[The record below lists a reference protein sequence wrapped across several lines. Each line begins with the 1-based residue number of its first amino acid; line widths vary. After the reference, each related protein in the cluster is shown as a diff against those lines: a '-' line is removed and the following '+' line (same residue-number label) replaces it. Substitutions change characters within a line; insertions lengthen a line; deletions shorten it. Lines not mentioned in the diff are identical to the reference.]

1 GAQTF
6 CSKGPLQIPQLLGS
20 SDKHCIL
27 AFEWIPA
34 VPLKEFLSAP
44 DLDFGT
50 LETVGK
56 AIAEMHS
63 QDGGELTPLSR
74 EDEAADLIDRA
85 NLFCTF
91 CPYLSDQALSLAGRL
106 SKLVGRQP
114 PVNRPIHGDFYMG
127 QVMADGD
134 KIVIVDF
141 DQAALGDPARDF
153 GLLVAQL
160 TRDVL
165 RGELA
170 PERFAEAE
178 SALLQGYRS
187 KVDEACCARIPLYTT
202 LNLFRLA
209 SEPFRL
215 CEPDWPRR
223 MEAILQKTED
233 FLQIPA

>member
-1 GAQTF
+1 
-6 CSKGPLQIPQLLGS
+6 
-20 SDKHCIL
+20 
-27 AFEWIPA
+27 
-34 VPLKEFLSAP
+34 
-44 DLDFGT
+44 
-50 LETVGK
+50 
-56 AIAEMHS
+56 MHS
-63 QDGGELTPLSR
+63 QGAGELTLFSR
-74 EDEAADLIDRA
+74 EDEAAELIDRA
-85 NLFCTF
+85 NLFCML
-91 CPYLSDQALSLAGRL
+91 CPHLSDQALSLADRL
-106 SKLVGRQP
+106 SKLLYQQQ

-127 QVMADGD
+127 QIMAHGD

-170 PERFAEAE
+170 PERFAEVE

-187 KVDEACCARIPLYTT
+187 KVDDACFARIPLYTT

-209 SEPFRL
+209 AEPFRL

-223 MEAILQKTED
+223 METILQKTED
-233 FLQIPA
+233 FLKTSA